1 MSLHGRRRA
10 LAMGLLIV
18 AGTGNSAAAQ
28 TTSLFPAA
36 PLWHGPALALDE
48 ALKLALDGNPEL
60 LSARANTAP
69 LAERPAQAR
78 SLEPPRLEAQIWQWP
93 VTTIDP
99 GRVDMYMFMIEQ
111 DLPGRGKR
119 ELRAAAAQRELATA
133 VAEVD
138 VRRLATTGE
147 VRRAYVSLALA
158 RRDLVAAYQT
168 GRALEQLANAAQTMY
183 AAGGGSQ
190 QAVVKALLEASRVS
204 ARMTLLTGEERAG
217 AARLNSLLGRDPDTP
232 IGILDEPAP
241 EPLHARSSARAAD
254 APAQH
259 PAIRAAQ
266 ASLAHAES
274 AQALAARERSP
285 DWMVQGGYMLMP
297 GEAGAWTARVG
308 LTWPSAPWAR
318 RRLDASITEAAKR
331 REAAV
336 AAVTAAQ
343 SRVRAMAAEASA
355 RADAANARLQ
365 VLRGT
370 LVPQARHLVEASRV
384 GFENGQGTLAEAL
397 DAQLTLLEAQL
408 DEARAMRELELAR
421 IDLETVLGF

>member
-1 MSLHGRRRA
+1 MSLYGRGRA
-10 LAMGLLIV
+10 LALGLLIV
-18 AGTGNSAAAQ
+18 AGCGISAAAQ

-36 PLWHGPALALDE
+36 PAWQGPPLALVEALRLALD
-48 ALKLALDGNPEL
+48 ANPEL
-60 LSARANTAP
+60 LSARANAAP

-119 ELRAAAAQRELATA
+119 ELRAAAAQTELATA

-138 VRRLATTGE
+138 VRRLATAGE
-147 VRRAYVSLALA
+147 VRRAYLSLALA
-158 RRDLVAAYQT
+158 RRDLVAAYET
-168 GRALEQLANAAQTMY
+168 GRALERLADAAQTMY

-190 QAVVKALLEASRVS
+190 QGVVKALLEASRVH
-204 ARMTLLTGEERAG
+204 ARMTVLTGEERAG
-217 AARLNSLLGRDPDTP
+217 AARLNSLLGRDADVP
-232 IGILDEPAP
+232 IGLLDEPAP
-241 EPLHARSSARAAD
+241 EPTLALSGARAAD
-254 APAQH
+254 ALARH
-259 PAIRAAQ
+259 PEIRAAQ
-266 ASLAHAES
+266 ASVEHAE
-274 AQALAARERSP
+274 AALAVAAREHSP

-318 RRLDASITEAAKR
+318 TRLDASIAEAAKR
-331 REAAV
+331 RDAAI

-355 RADAANARLQ
+355 RADAASARVA

-370 LVPQARHLVEASRV
+370 VVPQARHLVEATRV
-384 GFENGQGTLAEAL
+384 AFENGQGTLADAL
-397 DAQLTLLEAQL
+397 DAQVMLLEAQL

-421 IDLETVLGF
+421 VDLETALGS